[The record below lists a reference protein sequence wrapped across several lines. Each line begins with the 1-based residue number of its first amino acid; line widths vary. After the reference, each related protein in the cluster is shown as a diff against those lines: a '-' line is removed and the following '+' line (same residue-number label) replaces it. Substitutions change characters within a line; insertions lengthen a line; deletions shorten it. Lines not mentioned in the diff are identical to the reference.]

1 VCGFIYQDGVLYA
14 SGCASDDGNGVAA
27 VGGHIAINTLNG
39 PHNYSVL
46 TDSYYDYYY
55 NGGCESGGTCA
66 FIVSTQVAAEIG
78 APQINSVS
86 PAYVFVG
93 TSGTLTLNGLSFVN
107 PFGGN
112 PTTIGATKSGG
123 TGFTVSTGSVNATQ
137 ATASY
142 TSALTSTTGNWDIG
156 MSYNLGGTIVQG
168 VFGSFTV
175 GDPPPSISTVN
186 PSQWTAGQTN
196 FPVTISGSYFGS
208 NPQLT
213 VVGGGATAS
222 ITSHTD
228 TGQPNGATINTSV
241 SVPNAC
247 DASGSVTITVT
258 SQGYNG
264 SGFAAAYPGES
275 SSATASATIIPVA
288 GPLAPLAPNILFNT
302 ANVAGKTTT
311 VVVGQ
316 KITLTGQVP
325 TQSCMTVASQKWSRP

>member
-1 VCGFIYQDGVLYA
+1 MTNTGAFSGFLFTLRVDLLSLGLLLGLGLPQLAAAQQNIVDDSGAIGMNYLCDNSGEDNCLLESFAVIYDDTTTSSLDVVDQTSVSFDSFDDGWDAYVCGFIYQDGVLYA

-55 NGGCESGGTCA
+55 DGGCESGGTCA

-112 PTTIGATKSGG
+112 PTTIGASKSGG

-142 TSALTSTTGNWDIG
+142 TAALTSSTGNWDLG

-168 VFGSFTV
+168 VFGSFT
-175 GDPPPSISTVN
+175 
-186 PSQWTAGQTN
+186 
-196 FPVTISGSYFGS
+196 
-208 NPQLT
+208 
-213 VVGGGATAS
+213 
-222 ITSHTD
+222 
-228 TGQPNGATINTSV
+228 
-241 SVPNAC
+241 
-247 DASGSVTITVT
+247 
-258 SQGYNG
+258 
-264 SGFAAAYPGES
+264 
-275 SSATASATIIPVA
+275 
-288 GPLAPLAPNILFNT
+288 
-302 ANVAGKTTT
+302 
-311 VVVGQ
+311 
-316 KITLTGQVP
+316 
-325 TQSCMTVASQKWSRP
+325 